1 MRAMLV
7 AAIAALM
14 VGCAGSRFA
23 AERTAALPDRTS
35 CDTEARLLVQAA
47 EVYTA
52 PEGNWPPKTR
62 LARGHFVYRCEQRGE
77 WLGVMYPAD
86 GEHVDCFQRSAGKE
100 CSLGWI
106 RKSVQMEVL
115 G

>member
-1 MRAMLV
+1 MWAMHV
-7 AAIAALM
+7 AVVAALM

-23 AERTAALPDRTS
+23 EERIASLPDRAS
-35 CDTEARLLVQAA
+35 CETEARLLVQAA
-47 EVYTA
+47 EVYAA
-52 PEGNWPPKTR
+52 PEGNRPPKTR
-62 LARGHFVYRCEQRGE
+62 LAPGRFVYRCEQRGE

-86 GEHVDCFQRSAGKE
+86 GEHTDCSHRPVGEE